1 MERET
6 KRKIVHIGMVGWAF
20 LTGRIP
26 PVFISGLALAA
37 LLFNLFILPRITGRA
52 LERKEERIL
61 GFSPG
66 MIAYPA
72 VVLLLSL
79 IFFHSQVFLAVA
91 WGAMAFGDGFAT
103 VVGKKYGRHP
113 VGRLSD
119 KTWEGTLAFILAG
132 IAGTVLLVFSLP
144 AGVRLGLPA
153 GVWMAVIVLAILL
166 SAVSETLRGTVNDN
180 IMVPLTAAFTA
191 FFAVKIFL
199 SGQFFIPG
207 NWWVGLVFVVF
218 LVTLSYLSGRFDL
231 KGAITGG
238 AITALVF
245 LGGGMAGLLFLIIF
259 VVGGVAG
266 SDWRIRDKIHLGLAQ
281 GNRNRRSAIHV
292 VANGGVPAMLGFLAW
307 VFPHQRDLYL
317 GMTAAALASAL
328 ADTWSSE
335 LGNIYG
341 KGFVNIV
348 SLQPDIRGRDGVISL
363 QGSLAGVAGS
373 CIMSTAYWLY
383 AGSVYESFIILLA
396 GVMGNFLDSVLGATL
411 QRRGYMTNHS
421 VNLVNT
427 LFAALLFMYFYTI
440 K

>member
-6 KRKIVHIGMVGWAF
+6 KRKLVHIGMVGWAF
-20 LTGRIP
+20 LIGRIP

-37 LLFNLFILPRITGRA
+37 LFFNLFILPRITGRA
-52 LERKEERIL
+52 LERKEERAL

-72 VVLLLSL
+72 VVFLLSL

-103 VVGKKYGRHP
+103 VVGKKYGRHQ
-113 VGRLSD
+113 VVRLSG
-119 KTWEGTLAFILAG
+119 KTWEGTLAFVVAG
-132 IAGTVLLVFSLP
+132 IAGTVVLVFSLP
-144 AGVRLGLPA
+144 SEVQLGLPA

-166 SAVSETLRGTVNDN
+166 SAVSEILRGTVNDN

-199 SGQFFIPG
+199 TGQFIVPG
-207 NWWVGLVFVVF
+207 NWWMGLVFVVL
-218 LVTLSYLSGRFDL
+218 LVALSLFSGRFDL

-238 AITALVF
+238 GITALVF
-245 LGGGMAGLLFLIIF
+245 LGGGMAGLLFMVIF
-259 VVGGVAG
+259 VIGGVAG
-266 SDWRIRDKIHLGLAQ
+266 SAWRIRDKINLGLAQ
-281 GNRNRRSAIHV
+281 ENRNRRRAIHV
-292 VANGGVPAMLGFLAW
+292 LANGSVPAMLGILAW
-307 VFPHQRDLYL
+307 VFPDQRELYL
-317 GMTAAALASAL
+317 GMMTAALASAL

-373 CIMSTAYWLY
+373 GIMASAYCLY
-383 AGSVYESFIILLA
+383 TGSMYGSFIILLA
-396 GVMGNFLDSVLGATL
+396 GVMGNFLDSLLGATL

-427 LFAALLFMYFYTI
+427 LFAALFFMYFYTM

>member
-20 LTGRIP
+20 LIGRIS

-37 LLFNLFILPRITGRA
+37 LLFNLLLLPRITGRS
-52 LERKEERIL
+52 LERKEERTL

-72 VVLLLSL
+72 VVFLLSL

-113 VGRLSD
+113 VGSLSG
-119 KTWEGTLAFILAG
+119 KTWEGTLAFVVAG
-132 IAGTVLLVFSLP
+132 IAGTVILVFSLP
-144 AGVRLGLPA
+144 PEVKLGLPA
-153 GVWMAVIVLAILL
+153 GVWVIVIVLAVLL
-166 SAVSETLRGTVNDN
+166 SAASEILRGTVNDN

-191 FFAVKIFL
+191 FLAVRIFL

-207 NWWVGLVFVVF
+207 NWWVGLLFVVL
-218 LVTLSYLSGRFDL
+218 LVVLSYLSGRFDL
-231 KGAITGG
+231 KGALTGG
-238 AITALVF
+238 GITALVF
-245 LGGGMAGLLFLIIF
+245 LGGGMAGLLFLFIF

-266 SDWRIRDKIHLGLAQ
+266 SGWRIRDKIDLGLAQ
-281 GNRNRRSAIHV
+281 ENRNRRSAIHV
-292 VANGGVPAMLGFLAW
+292 VANGSVPAMLGILAW
-307 VFPHQRDLYL
+307 VFPLQRDLYM

-335 LGNIYG
+335 LGNVYG
-341 KGFVNIV
+341 KEFVNIV

-373 CIMSTAYWLY
+373 CVMATGYWLY
-383 AGSVYESFIILLA
+383 AGSVVESFIILLA

-427 LFAALLFMYFYTI
+427 LFAALLFMYLYTI